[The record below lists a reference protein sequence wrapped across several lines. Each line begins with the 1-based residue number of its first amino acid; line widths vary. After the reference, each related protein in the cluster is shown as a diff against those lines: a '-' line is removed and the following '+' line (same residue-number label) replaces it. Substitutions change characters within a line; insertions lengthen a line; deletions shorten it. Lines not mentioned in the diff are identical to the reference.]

1 VADHPG
7 HWLSPVPV
15 PLRLRP
21 RLEGRGQHSLPE
33 WPQPRL
39 DLVSIDGRR
48 AAGEGWEPGASPG
61 QRLCLRTRADKPT
74 GDVAPVPVR
83 REAGDEGRVLACA
96 RCRRPVTTSAAGIEV
111 AGGHEH
117 RFVNPAG
124 IPYHIGCF
132 ARAAGLIPV
141 GDPSP
146 YWTWFP
152 GYRWQIEHCP
162 GCQEHLGWLF
172 SGPDGQFHGLI
183 LDRLE
188 EVEP

>member
-1 VADHPG
+1 
-7 HWLSPVPV
+7 
-15 PLRLRP
+15 
-21 RLEGRGQHSLPE
+21 
-33 WPQPRL
+33 
-39 DLVSIDGRR
+39 
-48 AAGEGWEPGASPG
+48 
-61 QRLCLRTRADKPT
+61 
-74 GDVAPVPVR
+74 
-83 REAGDEGRVLACA
+83 
-96 RCRRPVTTSAAGIEV
+96 V

-124 IPYHIGCF
+124 IHYHIGCF

-141 GDPSP
+141 GDPSR